1 VSQTK
6 YYCFP
11 KVKEF
16 APQHFELATSLREAD
31 GHFIPVH
38 KTAIVFEIR
47 TERIE

>member
-1 VSQTK
+1 MSQTK

-31 GHFIPVH
+31 GFIPVH